1 MKRATKKD
9 KRRIFILIVILIPLL
24 VLFISNIWKY
34 GIQIVKNI
42 KTKEEL
48 DLVYKE
54 KLKEEE
60 KLQSEITKLQD
71 PEYIARYAREKY
83 LYSKNGEI
91 IIKIE

>member
-1 MKRATKKD
+1 MKKASKKD
-9 KRRIFILIVILIPLL
+9 KRRILLLLIILIPLL
-24 VLFISNIWKY
+24 VLFISNMWKY
-34 GIQIVKNI
+34 GAQIFKNI

-48 DLVYKE
+48 DVVYKE

-83 LYSKNGEI
+83 LYSAPDEI
-91 IIKIE
+91 IIRAN

>member
-1 MKRATKKD
+1 MKKATKKD
-9 KRRIFILIVILIPLL
+9 KRRILILIVILIPLL

-34 GIQIVKNI
+34 GVQIFKNI

-71 PEYIARYAREKY
+71 PEYIARYARE
-83 LYSKNGEI
+83 
-91 IIKIE
+91 

>member
-83 LYSKNGEI
+83 LYSAPDEI
-91 IIKIE
+91 IIRAN